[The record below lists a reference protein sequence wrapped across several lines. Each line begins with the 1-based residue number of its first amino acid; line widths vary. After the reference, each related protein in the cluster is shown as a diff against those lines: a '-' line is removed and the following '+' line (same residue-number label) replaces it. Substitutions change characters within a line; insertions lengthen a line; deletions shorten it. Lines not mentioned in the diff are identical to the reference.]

1 MNQKKLILVH
11 ELCQHY
17 EMEISFF
24 EQVEKYGLVN
34 VEMISDEK
42 YIHRKQLNKMEKI
55 LRLHREL
62 EVNLEGIDVI
72 FNLMR
77 RIQVLEKELKE
88 KQTQLG
94 LFENLDS
101 NP

>member
-1 MNQKKLILVH
+1 MNQKKLILVS

-24 EQVEKYGLVN
+24 EQVEEYGLVH
-34 VEMISDEK
+34 VERISDEK
-42 YIHRKQLNKMEKI
+42 YIHRKYLNKMEKI

>member
-1 MNQKKLILVH
+1 MNQKKLILVR

-24 EQVEKYGLVN
+24 EQVEEYGLVN
-34 VEMISDEK
+34 VEMVSDEK

-62 EVNLEGIDVI
+62 DVNLEGIDVI
-72 FNLMR
+72 FNLMK
-77 RIQVLEKELKE
+77 RIRVLEKELKE
-88 KQTQLG
+88 KQNQLG
-94 LFENLDS
+94 LFENLDL

>member
-1 MNQKKLILVH
+1 MNQKKLILVR
-11 ELCQHY
+11 ELCRHY

-24 EQVEKYGLVN
+24 EQVEEYGLVN
-34 VEMISDEK
+34 VEMVADEK

-94 LFENLDS
+94 LFENLD
-101 NP
+101 